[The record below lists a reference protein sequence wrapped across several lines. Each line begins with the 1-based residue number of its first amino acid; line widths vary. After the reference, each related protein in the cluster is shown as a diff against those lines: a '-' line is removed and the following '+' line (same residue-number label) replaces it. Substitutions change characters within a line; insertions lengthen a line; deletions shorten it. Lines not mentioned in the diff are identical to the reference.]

1 MDYFY
6 QKDDYAVRQKSKM
19 GQELFGNMQEEPGQ
33 QEKLYAVDDMV
44 REMEKQKERKENPA
58 DLFDLKIPVYKGTQ
72 DDAELSQK
80 SKMGQEHFEPV
91 QKELEEEKGDQ
102 QKEKKKTGFSGD
114 EMLELRREKKEKRS
128 DPKVMTEIIQES
140 NKEYFEKRAKRIEL
154 IAKPA
159 TEQLKKNFAGY
170 MDREEKEVQIPNLS
184 EMKASHKVQYRQRV
198 IKRTLKKDKVVVE
211 KVVED
216 KEGRTREKSAVAK
229 LVSTAHTEIT
239 NEKVKART
247 ELDINIKKNM
257 DYHTFTQ
264 LSEFAPLLGKEQ
276 FKNLATLYGDATEYD
291 RRYDEKDEKSKQT
304 RKELR
309 ERSLFP
315 AMDMLTDVIM
325 KMEPGSFDVSSDRAI
340 AKSARELEKMSAAVK
355 SYRSLL
361 EKNPD
366 YFEALSSRKVD
377 EEAFGDDTYADA
389 VMRKLEQ
396 LSAIGNYY
404 ELRKLVI
411 EDDLYTSLANE
422 EISMEEE
429 KGDDIKTKNL
439 KKNMRLSY
447 YAGIRLQKV
456 FLGADIRPETFET
469 KDNGAMELM
478 GERRDSFDADLQM
491 NKPTMSQA
499 ERHLEYLKKLG
510 SQQKLVDRT
519 VHEQLFIAPKEEY
532 DLLTLDTKKMRTTP
546 ACGKFGALMFQNTGA
561 AMTPRAMVL
570 ANGGN
575 ESLYDRFLALGVE
588 KSSTKEKKS
597 WGGTPHFI
605 GGKDEY
611 LSRLTISDTWSRLH
625 LAFTSLY
632 AYRRTDDEMMELADL
647 LSIQSDEKAWE
658 EIKRDPDKLAYY
670 ESAYKEMAMRNF
682 EAMYAGMVRVA
693 QTVGM
698 KSILLHP
705 VDLIQQ
711 ATMELKK
718 LFMASSIITN
728 TTMGDNP
735 ELIKKLFAENDKD
748 GRFTFDIEDFK
759 NIGATFAALNFKLT
773 SVGDLTAS
781 LYKKIKGSDRSSE
794 YYLGYD
800 AEKAMAKEH
809 DALIK
814 QLEKEGKHKEAE
826 ECRNRTE
833 IEKVDWYISM
843 HPEIYSVK
851 NLLKKKNGKYIHQ
864 NAMIS
869 ETGNMLS
876 DGEMAFNKLVKS
888 KRIELPT
895 DEEVQQYQEYLKKNK
910 YFALRRP
917 NTDDDL
923 EEINGDIERYQEN
936 EKSYADK
943 LAKLKNEKASEE
955 EIKKAEKEVK
965 KMQDQID
972 DLEAMKKYMNQAD
985 QKAEDD
991 PYALSMMKSG
1001 LEELKY
1007 KNRRGEEKIIRTIK
1021 AFREIRDEDG
1031 DDD

>member
-1 MDYFY
+1 
-6 QKDDYAVRQKSKM
+6 
-19 GQELFGNMQEEPGQ
+19 
-33 QEKLYAVDDMV
+33 
-44 REMEKQKERKENPA
+44 
-58 DLFDLKIPVYKGTQ
+58 
-72 DDAELSQK
+72 
-80 SKMGQEHFEPV
+80 
-91 QKELEEEKGDQ
+91 
-102 QKEKKKTGFSGD
+102 
-114 EMLELRREKKEKRS
+114 
-128 DPKVMTEIIQES
+128 
-140 NKEYFEKRAKRIEL
+140 
-154 IAKPA
+154 
-159 TEQLKKNFAGY
+159 
-170 MDREEKEVQIPNLS
+170 
-184 EMKASHKVQYRQRV
+184 
-198 IKRTLKKDKVVVE
+198 
-211 KVVED
+211 
-216 KEGRTREKSAVAK
+216 
-229 LVSTAHTEIT
+229 
-239 NEKVKART
+239 
-247 ELDINIKKNM
+247 
-257 DYHTFTQ
+257 
-264 LSEFAPLLGKEQ
+264 
-276 FKNLATLYGDATEYD
+276 
-291 RRYDEKDEKSKQT
+291 
-304 RKELR
+304 
-309 ERSLFP
+309 
-315 AMDMLTDVIM
+315 
-325 KMEPGSFDVSSDRAI
+325 
-340 AKSARELEKMSAAVK
+340 
-355 SYRSLL
+355 
-361 EKNPD
+361 
-366 YFEALSSRKVD
+366 
-377 EEAFGDDTYADA
+377 
-389 VMRKLEQ
+389 
-396 LSAIGNYY
+396 
-404 ELRKLVI
+404 
-411 EDDLYTSLANE
+411 
-422 EISMEEE
+422 
-429 KGDDIKTKNL
+429 
-439 KKNMRLSY
+439 
-447 YAGIRLQKV
+447 
-456 FLGADIRPETFET
+456 
-469 KDNGAMELM
+469 
-478 GERRDSFDADLQM
+478 
-491 NKPTMSQA
+491 
-499 ERHLEYLKKLG
+499 
-510 SQQKLVDRT
+510 
-519 VHEQLFIAPKEEY
+519 
-532 DLLTLDTKKMRTTP
+532 
-546 ACGKFGALMFQNTGA
+546 
-561 AMTPRAMVL
+561 
-570 ANGGN
+570 
-575 ESLYDRFLALGVE
+575 
-588 KSSTKEKKS
+588 
-597 WGGTPHFI
+597 
-605 GGKDEY
+605 
-611 LSRLTISDTWSRLH
+611 
-625 LAFTSLY
+625 
-632 AYRRTDDEMMELADL
+632 MELADL